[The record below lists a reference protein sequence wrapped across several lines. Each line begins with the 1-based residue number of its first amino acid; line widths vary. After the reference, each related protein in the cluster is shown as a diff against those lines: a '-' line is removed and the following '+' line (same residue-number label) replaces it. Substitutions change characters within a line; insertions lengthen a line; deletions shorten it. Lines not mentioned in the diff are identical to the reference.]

1 MYRYLRAQW
10 GCRDD
15 HCPFSPQMISEAL
28 MRRKFSRH
36 WKKTFWP
43 YACSKLWTIYPF
55 GKLPTFGQ
63 LISVQIEKIKVN
75 NIANIMRWKF
85 GFVWT
90 IHQVLFWILT
100 NTAFYVFL
108 HQSILTLA
116 VWDWTPLTIFL
127 TPGGQLILWK
137 IPHITPVV
145 YQSGEVRAVGTHY
158 TSVLWNNWRSTIDFW
173 KMQKMSTTKPCLNS
187 SSKR

>member
-1 MYRYLRAQW
+1 MIARAYFYCCTVEAHIMYNENNEIKSSTNISASTVYQDTDGIHCMYLQAQW

-15 HCPFSPQMISEAL
+15 HCPFSPHMISEAL
-28 MRRKFSRH
+28 MRRKFSWH

-43 YACSKLWTIYPF
+43 YEGSKWLTIYPF

-100 NTAFYVFL
+100 NTAFVCIRAYSLWQFGTEL
-108 HQSILTLA
+108 HWPFFWHL
-116 VWDWTPLTIFL
+116 
-127 TPGGQLILWK
+127 
-137 IPHITPVV
+137 
-145 YQSGEVRAVGTHY
+145 EV
-158 TSVLWNNWRSTIDFW
+158 
-173 KMQKMSTTKPCLNS
+173 NS
-187 SSKR
+187 SCEKYPTLHL